1 MNAVLELDSD
11 GGQWITAR
19 SIGNAMLAVLVFLSG
34 FVLIEPA
41 PSDLLLC
48 ATVLIWCFY
57 GLKIRRPM
65 LPMIVLMF
73 AYLAGGYLSFT
84 QFSAYA
90 KPFTYMATTTFL
102 VISSIFYAAIL
113 QTDSERQF
121 VVIERSYCAAA
132 IICSTLGCLAYF
144 GAFPHAEMFTLYD
157 RAKGAFKD
165 PNVFGP
171 FLILPLIVLIRA
183 VLTDRLR
190 HSFWRILGI
199 LILLAGV
206 FLSFSRAAWGLS
218 IAAAIIVTLLAFA
231 TEARRS
237 HRLRMIAYIGGGM
250 LAIVLLL
257 ALLLSI
263 PEVQNLF
270 VQRFKLVQDYDAGRL
285 GRFERHI
292 IGFFWIQERPLGL
305 GPFQFGLAMGED
317 EHNMW
322 LKGFTVYGWLG
333 GFSYIALVIWTLI
346 VATPLVFKGRPWTPF
361 LQSVYAVYLGHLMIH
376 NVIDNDH
383 WRHLFLIYGILWGS
397 YTLEHRRKPAPK
409 PSEPRLP
416 PLVYGPVALP
426 RAHRLRTRPVLS
438 GLDDTEP
445 RRA

>member
-1 MNAVLELDSD
+1 LSAVADAPVAPVRWVR
-11 GGQWITAR
+11 GGAV
-19 SIGNAMLAVLVFLSG
+19 GNAMLAVLVFSSG
-34 FVLIEPA
+34 FVMVEPA

-48 ATVLIWCFY
+48 VTVLIWSLF
-57 GLKIRRPM
+57 GLRISRPM

-73 AYLAGGYLSFT
+73 AYLAGGFLSFT
-84 QFSAYA
+84 QIVDYA
-90 KPFTYMATTTFL
+90 KPITYMATTAFL
-102 VISSIFYAAIL
+102 VISSIFYASVL
-113 QTDSERQF
+113 QVDSERRF
-121 VVIERSYCAAA
+121 VWIERSYCAAA
-132 IICSTLGCLAYF
+132 LICSIVGCLAYF
-144 GAFPHAEMFTLYD
+144 GALPHSDWFTLYD
-157 RAKGAFKD
+157 RAKGTFKD

-183 VLTDRLR
+183 VLTDSLR
-190 HSFWRILGI
+190 HSFWRLVGI
-199 LILLAGV
+199 VILLAGV

-231 TEARRS
+231 TEGRQRS
-237 HRLRMIAYIGGGM
+237 RLRMIAYLAGGA
-250 LAIVLLL
+250 LALVLLL

-285 GRFERHI
+285 GRFERHV

-333 GFSYIALVIWTLI
+333 GFAYIALVVWTLI
-346 VATPLVFKGRPWTPF
+346 IATPLVFKARPWTPF

-383 WRHLFLIYGILWGS
+383 WRHLFLIYGILWGA
-397 YTLEHRRKPAPK
+397 YALERKRKPVLHSSPAPLA
-409 PSEPRLP
+409 RA
-416 PLVYGPVALP
+416 PLIFGPIALP
-426 RAHRLRTRPVLS
+426 RSTGINTA
-438 GLDDTEP
+438 
-445 RRA
+445 